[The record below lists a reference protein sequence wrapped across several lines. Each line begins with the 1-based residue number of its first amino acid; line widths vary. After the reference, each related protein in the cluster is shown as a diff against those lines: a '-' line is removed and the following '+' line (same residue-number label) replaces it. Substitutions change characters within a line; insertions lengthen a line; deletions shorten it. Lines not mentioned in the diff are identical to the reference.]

1 MNVIQAKYFYAPKTH
16 EINWEKA
23 EPWRTFFKKNNTL
36 LRYVVQSRT
45 HFDSL
50 RPHGLQHARLPCP
63 SLSPQVCSNS
73 CPLSQWFYLTISCS
87 TASSH
92 IIYPFKIYNLIF
104 FLFFKCIHWVGQPI
118 PQSNLNIFV
127 TSKGNSVPSS
137 SQFSFSWIPSAVSLS
152 KHWSIICLY
161 MFACPVHVI

>member
-104 FLFFKCIHWVGQPI
+104 FCFLSVFTGLGNQYH
-118 PQSNLNIFV
+118 NLIWTFLSLLKEILYPV
-127 TSKGNSVPSS
+127 AANSHSPG
-137 SQFSFSWIPSAVSLS
+137 SL
-152 KHWSIICLY
+152 LQY
-161 MFACPVHVI
+161 P

>member
-36 LRYVVQSRT
+36 LRYVVVQSRT

-73 CPLSQWFYLTISCS
+73 CPLSWWCHPAI
-87 TASSH
+87 
-92 IIYPFKIYNLIF
+92 
-104 FLFFKCIHWVGQPI
+104 
-118 PQSNLNIFV
+118 
-127 TSKGNSVPSS
+127 SS
-137 SQFSFSWIPSAVSLS
+137 SVTLFSCPRSFQVLGSFPMSRLFASVAQVLELQLQHQSFFAICQYSPNCRYLGNNPVSQFF
-152 KHWSIICLY
+152 
-161 MFACPVHVI
+161 